1 MEEHYPKGIEL
12 PPLPE
17 VVTEYAPETDI
28 LLIYWDAELTTSK
41 PVAQGLTVF
50 YDADGAVSG
59 FRLESAMT
67 RLKPL
72 VDAVQAKLKGQ
83 VVRPAYFTP
92 ERSSPLK

>member
-28 LLIYWDAELTTSK
+28 LLIYWDAELAASK

-59 FRLESAMT
+59 FKLESAMT

-92 ERSSPLK
+92 ERSSPLQ